1 MKQNTQVFV
10 LFLLAA
16 FFTIALPNQTQAQY
30 STKNK
35 RAIKYYQKARENLRK
50 RKYDEG
56 ISYLEKAVKKDPK
69 FLEAHYQLASLYTR
83 IFFNEPGAGKKVMGH
98 YEQIVKADP
107 TNKRYI
113 HLNVTLGEQ
122 YLKDGN
128 YDLARASVQRYLDAK
143 IKSPRMNL
151 KAERLIAT
159 CDYAA
164 KGMQNPLPFRP
175 TPLAKPLNTLFYQY
189 FPVLT
194 ADQNTMIF
202 TGVQTPPSRRV
213 AADESMY
220 VSYKKNGQWTAPASI
235 SDKINTVDNEGTCS
249 ISADGKVL
257 VYTVCENR
265 RRGSRRGVIGICD
278 LFISV
283 KVGGKWSEPKNL
295 GPNINTRAWESQ
307 PSLSADG
314 KTLYFASKR
323 KGGKGGI
330 DIWVSKMGTDGKW
343 QPATNLGERVNTSGD
358 EVSPFIHVNG
368 RTLYFSSDGHQ
379 GYGGKDL
386 FSVDLFSLAKEK
398 SKNLGYPVNDHR
410 DQVGLFIT
418 SDGKKG
424 FYTQEEV
431 VNGRLATSVLASFDL
446 PEEIKPKIT
455 SSYVNGYVYD
465 SKTNEKLE
473 ATIELK
479 DVNTAKLQTSVN
491 SDPKNGAYLIV
502 LNNGA
507 EYALEVKRKGYAFK
521 SMKFNYAKGKDK
533 KPLEINIPLDPIG
546 AGVIFTLN
554 NVFFEYNKYAL
565 MDKSKVELDNLVK
578 FLKENPEVSGE
589 VSGHTDNIGDK
600 ARNQKLSQQRAN
612 SVRDYLVSHGIDA
625 SRLVYKG
632 YGDAQP
638 AASNDTDEGRAKNRR
653 IEFKILKL
661 EKK

>member
-1 MKQNTQVFV
+1 MKQNTQAFM

-16 FFTIALPNQTQAQY
+16 FFTITLPNQTQAQY

-35 RAIKYYQKARENLRK
+35 KAIKYYQKARENLKR

-56 ISYLEKAVKKDPK
+56 LAYLEKAVKKDPK

-83 IFFNEPGAGKKVMGH
+83 IFFNEPGAGEKVMNH
-98 YEQIVKADP
+98 YQQIVTADP
-107 TNKRYI
+107 GNKRYI

-122 YLKDGN
+122 HLKNGK
-128 YDLARASVQRYLDAK
+128 YDLARASVSRYLDAK
-143 IKSPRMNL
+143 IKSPRMNK
-151 KAERLIAT
+151 KAQDIIAT

-164 KGMQNPLPFRP
+164 KGMQTPLPFRP
-175 TPLAKPLNTLFYQY
+175 TPLTPPLNTLYYQY

-194 ADQNTMIF
+194 ADQNTLIF
-202 TGVQTPPSRRV
+202 TGVKNQPSRRV
-213 AADESMY
+213 APDESMY
-220 VSYKKNGQWTAPASI
+220 VSYKKNGQWTTPESI
-235 SDKINTVDNEGTCS
+235 SDKINTIDNEGTCS

-265 RRGSRRGVIGICD
+265 RRGTRRGVIGICD

-323 KGGKGGI
+323 GGGKGGI
-330 DIWVSKMGTDGKW
+330 DIWVSKMGEDGKW
-343 QPATNLGERVNTSGD
+343 QPAKNLDERVNTPRD

-368 RTLYFSSDGHQ
+368 RTLYFSSEGHQ

-398 SKNLGYPVNDHR
+398 SKNLGYPINDYR

-418 SDGKKG
+418 TDGKKG
-424 FYTQEEV
+424 YYTQEEV
-431 VNGRLATSVLASFDL
+431 VNGRMATSKLATFDM
-446 PEEIKPKIT
+446 PDQIKPKIT
-455 SSYVNGYVYD
+455 SNYVQGYVYD
-465 SKTNEKLE
+465 AKTKKKLQ

-479 DVNTAKLQTSVN
+479 DVNTAQLQTSVS
-491 SDPKNGAYLIV
+491 SDPQNGSYLIV

-521 SMKFNYAKGKDK
+521 SMKFNYAKGKDQNRLK
-533 KPLEINIPLDPIG
+533 SIFHSTRLEP
-546 AGVIFTLN
+546 VW
-554 NVFFEYNKYAL
+554 
-565 MDKSKVELDNLVK
+565 
-578 FLKENPEVSGE
+578 FL
-589 VSGHTDNIGDK
+589 
-600 ARNQKLSQQRAN
+600 L
-612 SVRDYLVSHGIDA
+612 
-625 SRLVYKG
+625 
-632 YGDAQP
+632 
-638 AASNDTDEGRAKNRR
+638 
-653 IEFKILKL
+653 
-661 EKK
+661 